1 MKVDMKLGGA
11 ILFGVGLLIIG
22 IGVVGMMNGD
32 TVTDF
37 LKNSAF
43 GFVFLGLGAAFY
55 AQIFQTRTTR
65 PQGRLPCCQVV
76 GGKFNIYLENVS
88 RGNIVT
94 RLKSSQDWIPHFV
107 SFIQATSCVSGNP
120 KLKKVFYLT
129 SWGFSSSKK

>member
-55 AQIFQTRTTR
+55 A
-65 PQGRLPCCQVV
+65 
-76 GGKFNIYLENVS
+76 GKV
-88 RGNIVT
+88 
-94 RLKSSQDWIPHFV
+94 
-107 SFIQATSCVSGNP
+107 
-120 KLKKVFYLT
+120 KKN
-129 SWGFSSSKK
+129 K